1 MNISFASCQYV
12 FHRDFNMFKGSKSHK
27 YRPSDVHSFL
37 SILLR
42 SLFFA
47 ELGKMGNKWLTSV

>member
-27 YRPSDVHSFL
+27 DRPSDVHSFL

-47 ELGKMGNKWLTSV
+47 EL